1 MLTYADACS
10 RWEYTDKFAGGR
22 GFQELD
28 FLPDL
33 RRFGA
38 GGRLHLSE
46 VLVKQVKQVKPP
58 HL

>member
-1 MLTYADACS
+1 MPRMLTCADVCS
-10 RWEYTDKFAGGR
+10 RWEYTDKFAGGI

-38 GGRLHLSE
+38 GGRLHISE
-46 VLVKQVKQVKPP
+46 VLESK
-58 HL
+58 